1 MKTPFSLLISVYHKE
16 KPSYLREALDS
27 VFKQTIL
34 PQEIVLVKDGPL
46 TAELDAILDEY
57 NTRYPIF
64 KFVVNETNLGL
75 GRALAKGIE
84 ACTYEFVLRMD
95 TDDIIPAERFEKE
108 IDALNKGYD
117 IVSCWSLLFEDNINN
132 VIAVKTRPEHHDDI
146 VKLAHKR
153 SPICHPG
160 CAFRK
165 SSVIKAG
172 NYRHNLL
179 YEDYDLWVRMIMS
192 GSKFYNIQEVLCYVR
207 TSMDLA
213 KRRGGLKYAR
223 NEIRNFFRFRKMGF
237 YTTKDVICNSITHSF
252 VRIVPSSLRH
262 KILRWAWNH
271 KSH

>member
-1 MKTPFSLLISVYHKE
+1 MRIPFSVLISLYHKE
-16 KPSYLREALDS
+16 KPEFLREALDS

-34 PQEIVLVKDGPL
+34 PNEIVLVKDGPL
-46 TAELDAILDEY
+46 TLELDSILDEY

-64 KFVVNETNLGL
+64 KFVVNEINLGL

-95 TDDIIPAERFEKE
+95 TDDIIPTERFEKE
-108 IDALNKGYD
+108 IDALNQGHD
-117 IVSCWSLLFEDNINN
+117 VVSCWSLLFEGNINN
-132 VIAVKTRPEHHDDI
+132 VIAIKTRPEHHDDI

-172 NYRHNLL
+172 NYRHNLM
-179 YEDYDLWVRMIMS
+179 YEDYDLWVRMIMC
-192 GSKFYNIQEVLCYVR
+192 GCKFYNIQEVLYYLR
-207 TSMDLA
+207 TSMDMA
-213 KRRGGLKYAR
+213 KRRGGVKYAY
-223 NEIRNFFRFRKMGF
+223 NEIRNFLRFKKLGF
-237 YTTKDVICNSITHSF
+237 YTTKDVICNSISHSF
-252 VRIVPSSLRH
+252 VRIAPPFFRH
-262 KILRWAWNH
+262 RILKWAWNH